1 MKLIYMIYAQICTNL
16 FTKNEAV
23 NQGGGERGGRREGML
38 KLLVKVSLKFKR
50 SFGDLLHINPQKM

>member
-1 MKLIYMIYAQICTNL
+1 MINAQICTNL